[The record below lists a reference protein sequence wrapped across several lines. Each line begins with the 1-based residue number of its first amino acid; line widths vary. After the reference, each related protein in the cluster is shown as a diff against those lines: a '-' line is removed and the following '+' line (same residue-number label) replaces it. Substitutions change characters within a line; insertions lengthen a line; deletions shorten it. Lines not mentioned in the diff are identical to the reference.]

1 MMIDRSRYARALRP
15 TPRLRAAALAVTLTC
30 SLAAASPAAAQES
43 GNPLDAANA
52 TTVGGL
58 IDDLFVF
65 VHPYNPLGTPVSL
78 EEYRRRAL
86 DSREGINIG
95 IGNALTSY
103 PLGASSA
110 GFTYLQNP
118 TTGERQLKALSFGP
132 VFVERALTNGKGVL
146 NLGVSYQQMNF
157 DTLQGLNI
165 RDDGYVT
172 ESLMGTYSD
181 GSQVGDA
188 NRVTLDMKSKLFLV
202 SGSYGITDRF
212 DIGWA
217 IPVVSLSA
225 RGQYLHDY
233 NGGKEYDNN
242 AFVVGANGQRIF
254 IRDLYPGKIGTITQV
269 DHTVDASGL
278 GDVVLRA
285 KYAIGAPDSQA
296 VAISTDIRLP
306 TGDEENL
313 LGTGTTSARFT
324 FGGSKMLGDAA
335 SLSGTGGYTVGGLT
349 DEINFALG
357 AEVGVLPSKQ
367 LTLTFDFIG
376 QNLRDTITGLDSIV
390 TEQRTI
396 ADVANGF
403 PPRAVDYR
411 YAVWNRGSTTLMRAA
426 VGAKYAFGGNWL
438 LTGSALFRLN
448 DNGFQAKVVPFIGL
462 EHTWVAH

>member
-1 MMIDRSRYARALRP
+1 MMSDRSRSRRVTP
-15 TPRLRAAALAVTLTC
+15 QTPRLRMAALAVALTC
-30 SLAAASPAAAQES
+30 SLAGGASPAAAQGS
-43 GNPLDAANA
+43 PLDAANA
-52 TTVGGL
+52 TTVGAL
-58 IDDLFVF
+58 IDNLFVF
-65 VHPYNPLGTPVSL
+65 VQPYNPLGTPVSL
-78 EEYRRRAL
+78 DEYRRRDA

-95 IGNALTSY
+95 IGNALTSF

-110 GFTYLQNP
+110 GFTYKQNP
-118 TTGERQLKALSFGP
+118 VTGERELKALSFGP

-181 GSQVGDA
+181 GTQVGDA
-188 NRVTLDMKSKLFLV
+188 SRVTIDMKSKLFLV
-202 SGSYGITDRF
+202 SGSYGVSNTF

-233 NGGKEYDNN
+233 NGGKEWDNN
-242 AFVVGANGQRIF
+242 ASIVDATGRRIF
-254 IRDLYPGKIGTITQV
+254 IRDLYPGKVGTITQV
-269 DHTVDASGL
+269 DRTVDASGL
-278 GDVVLRA
+278 GDIVLRA
-285 KYAIGAPDSQA
+285 KYAIGAPDSQS

-324 FGGSKMLGDAA
+324 IGGSKMLGDSA
-335 SLSGTGGYTVGGLT
+335 SISGNGGYTVGGLT
-349 DEINFALG
+349 DEINFAVG
-357 AEVGVLPSKQ
+357 AEVAVLPAKQ
-367 LTLTFDFIG
+367 LTLTFDLIG
-376 QNLRDTITGLDSIV
+376 QNMRDTITGLDFLI

-403 PPRAVDYR
+403 PARAVDYR

-426 VGAKYAFGGNWL
+426 VGGKYAIGGNWL

-462 EHTWVAH
+462 EHTWIGR